1 MTKHSLYRIVVTFA
15 AIGCMLMPSSPVFG
29 SGPGHEIKPHLS
41 GNINISSQNWGICQ
55 NPVNHLIYFAN
66 TQGLIEYDGISAR
79 IWKHPEHKIIRSVQ
93 IDKKGLI
100 FTGAFE
106 DFGYWTEEDGSNL
119 RYHSLTSKV
128 SIPQNDEI
136 WKIYIQ
142 NGKVYFQS
150 FTSIYVYDYKTV
162 RRISAPTIILFMFP
176 VNGEFIVQGLS
187 EGLYRFDGENFTL
200 IPGSEIFNHSKV
212 HAIIPQ
218 TNKSL
223 FICTD
228 RNGLFTFNGEKF
240 KHFDSE
246 ISTFLSDYNCNGGI
260 QVNDTLFAFGTILNG
275 VAFCNDKGQITRH
288 YNYSNGLKNNTVLS
302 LYRDSYNGLW
312 VGLDEGVGYFGLENP
327 FTPYFNPSG
336 TLGTVYAVLRD
347 GDKLYI
353 GTNHGLFVANIIEI
367 NNSYNFTNIKMIPG
381 SQEQVWTLAKFD
393 GQIFCGH
400 NNGTYLV
407 KENGLEKI
415 SDVTGCWTI
424 KPYDGKLVEGTYTG
438 LVMLQKQ
445 GNSWQLHH
453 RIQGY
458 FEPTRH
464 IEVDYLGYIWAAHPQ
479 RGVYKLE
486 LNDKMDSVAKSEFY
500 QSPNTKESN
509 FDVFAIN
516 NRIVFTSSNQLY
528 KYDYDQKKIIP
539 FVSLNTSLKE
549 YAHAK
554 QIVAYEKNEYW
565 FILPDKLALFE
576 ISKDFVATKRIELLH
591 SNAEITSRDINILP
605 LSSQSVLISDNS
617 LFTICNLNLAKKK
630 SLLKVPIITRL
641 EFNSRKKTKDFILH
655 SSGEINV
662 PFSFNNVTVWFAF
675 PSELEHVEKNF
686 FYMLDEADGQWHKTS
701 LDNISYLN
709 LKYGT
714 YHLKIRTET
723 GTSFAEV
730 EFTISRPWYIS
741 WYAYL
746 LYLFLSSGIIIL
758 FKRIFTVEV
767 RKKNQLRAYAINQN
781 RLESELSLKTNEL
794 MLTMRYLMQ
803 KNEILTQLQTKVS
816 QLKID
821 SSKYP
826 VKHIRDIEKII
837 TQGLDLQTEEW
848 KGAINN
854 LQLSEQGYFKTLKE
868 NNPNLTPH
876 DLRLCSY
883 LRMNFTTK
891 EIARLLNISDRGVE
905 IGRYRLRRKLGLS
918 HNDNLTEYLMSISPD
933 KD

>member
-1 MTKHSLYRIVVTFA
+1 MTSNPLFGIV
-15 AIGCMLMPSSPVFG
+15 PS
-29 SGPGHEIKPHLS
+29 HEIKPHLS
-41 GNINISSQNWGICQ
+41 GNISVSSQNWGICQ
-55 NPVNHLIYFAN
+55 SPVNHLIYFAN
-66 TQGLIEYDGISAR
+66 TQGLIEYDGVSAK

-93 IDKKGLI
+93 IDQKGLI

-106 DFGYWTEEDGSNL
+106 DFGYWIEEKDCNL
-119 RYHSLTSKV
+119 HYYSLAANI

-142 NGKVYFQS
+142 KGKVYFQS

-162 RRISAPTIILFMFP
+162 KRISAPTIILFMFP
-176 VNGEFIVQGLS
+176 VNGQFIVQGLS
-187 EGLYRFDGENFTL
+187 AGLYWFNGETFSL
-200 IPGSEIFNHSKV
+200 IPGSEIFNQAKV

-218 TNKSL
+218 SKNSL

-228 RNGLFTFNGEKF
+228 RKGLFTYSNGRFSHFNA
-240 KHFDSE
+240 E
-246 ISTFLSDYNCNGGI
+246 ISSFLSDYTCNGGI

-275 VAFCNDKGQITRH
+275 VAFCNNKGQITRQ

-302 LYRDSYNGLW
+302 IYRDSYNGLW
-312 VGLDEGVGYFGLENP
+312 VGLDEGAGYFGLENP

-336 TLGTVYAVLRD
+336 TLGTVYAVLHDRN
-347 GDKLYI
+347 KLYI
-353 GTNHGLFVANIIEI
+353 GTNHGLFVADIIEI
-367 NNSYNFTNIKMIPG
+367 NSSYNFSNIKMIPG
-381 SQEQVWTLAKFD
+381 SQEQVWTLTKFD
-393 GQIFCGH
+393 NQIFCGH

-407 KENGLEKI
+407 KESGLEKI

-424 KPYDGKLVEGTYTG
+424 KPYGERLVEGTYTG
-438 LVMLQKQ
+438 LIMLQKKGRQ
-445 GNSWQLHH
+445 WQLQH

-486 LNDKMDSVAKSEFY
+486 VNEQADSITKSEFY
-500 QSPNTKESN
+500 QNPNSKGSI
-509 FDVFAIN
+509 FDVFTIN
-516 NRIVFTSSNQLY
+516 NRIVFTSSEQIY
-528 KYDYDQKKIIP
+528 KYDYDQKKVIP
-539 FVSLNTSLKE
+539 FMSLNTSLKE
-549 YAHAK
+549 YAQAK
-554 QIVAYEKNEYW
+554 QIIPYEKNQYW

-591 SNAEITSRDINILP
+591 SNAEITSRDINILT
-605 LSSQSVLISDNS
+605 LSSQTILLPDNN
-617 LFTICNLNLAKKK
+617 LFTICNLDLAKRTTR
-630 SLLKVPIITRL
+630 LQTPIITRI
-641 EFNSRKKTKDFILH
+641 EFNSKRKTQTYNLQSNSNISVSFA
-655 SSGEINV
+655 
-662 PFSFNNVTVWFAF
+662 FNNVTVWFAF
-675 PSELEHVEKNF
+675 PYNIEQTEKNF
-686 FYMLDEADGQWHKTS
+686 FYMLEEVDGQWHKST

-709 LKYGT
+709 LKEGT
-714 YHLKIRTET
+714 YHLKIRTEASNAST
-723 GTSFAEV
+723 EV
-730 EFTISRPWYIS
+730 VFTINKPFYLT
-741 WYAYL
+741 WYAYIFYFIVTGGL
-746 LYLFLSSGIIIL
+746 VAL
-758 FKRIFTVEV
+758 FKRIFSVEV
-767 RKKNQLRAYAINQN
+767 RKKKQLKAYAINQN

-803 KNEILTQLQTKVS
+803 KNEILTQLQNKVF

-826 VKHIRDIEKII
+826 IKHIRDIEKVI
-837 TQGLDLQTEEW
+837 TEGLEMQTEEW

-854 LQLSEQGYFKTLKE
+854 LQLSEQGFFKQLKE

-905 IGRYRLRRKLGLS
+905 IGRYRLRRKLGLY
-918 HNDNLTEYLMSISPD
+918 HNENLTEYLMNIDPD
-933 KD
+933 K